1 MQISHAQTWF
11 RQSSKFASNNWCVIE
26 RWPISQNPQETDCEK
41 KRVMWKMSRSPVK
54 ILVRARWA
62 SVSWT
67 GLAICCINCW
77 EKAAKQSRSVYSSY
91 SIKGC
96 LWRTGSNMF
105 SHHIFSATVKKR
117 FVCVGFFLASHFVGE
132 CIRLH
137 NVKTFSACWVQE
149 SNGMTHSSLSLFV
162 QVG

>member
-1 MQISHAQTWF
+1 MHRHGFVEAQNLPATIGVSLNADPYLKIHKKLWL
-11 RQSSKFASNNWCVIE
+11 W
-26 RWPISQNPQETDCEK
+26 K